1 MFRKLTDISIL
12 KSYIHLRYIDVSNNN
27 LKDISAI
34 SVLAHLLTLKA
45 DFNKIVDLKLDKL
58 PYLKQASFND
68 NRIKSIDIGSLPKL
82 ENLYLN
88 RMAKMN

>member
-1 MFRKLTDISIL
+1 M
-12 KSYIHLRYIDVSNNN
+12 RYIDVSNNN

-45 DFNKIVDLKLDKL
+45 DFNKIVDLKLDTL
-58 PYLKQASFND
+58 PYLKQASLND

-88 RMAKMN
+88 RMSKMNNTIEILILSSKH